1 MRRIHKTRSS
11 HHSRELDI
19 KDQACKEVRAVE
31 KLHISAKFIKSKLF
45 WNKTFFLSFVHYIRN
60 LCFRFYVAHSLVLP
74 IKSVIYDCRLFH
86 AQNIIRIIVHQ
97 EPLKRTRFPNSLKQ
111 EIANVKEQRGDQT
124 PDDDGD
130 QWNDLRIL
138 SHPQN
143 LFITSRKGFFYSF
156 NDNGNWCFALPSTHN
171 R

>member
-1 MRRIHKTRSS
+1 M
-11 HHSRELDI
+11 
-19 KDQACKEVRAVE
+19 
-31 KLHISAKFIKSKLF
+31 
-45 WNKTFFLSFVHYIRN
+45 
-60 LCFRFYVAHSLVLP
+60 LP

-143 LFITSRKGFFYSF
+143 LFITSRKGFFTHLMIMEI
-156 NDNGNWCFALPSTHN
+156 GVLLPSTHN